1 MLVNEMR
8 PRVLAAGMSVV
19 LLSALSFALAA
30 PALAETA
37 ITASNS
43 SDNVD
48 TQSGDATVINNNES
62 STGQFSEGEAA
73 NTQAGDTTSDN
84 AQDATTDSGAAI
96 SGQVIGGVS
105 EDDLSI
111 NATNSAVDSTAFT
124 GESLAD
130 NNADIFVGLIFGDE
144 EGVDTGFNLS
154 EGEIDG
160 TLAQNADSNSG
171 DAVGGQWIGAQSYNG
186 TADIVLANTT
196 ENVQT
201 GSGESEQ
208 DNVGDLDVG
217 EFIFTVE
224 V

>member
-1 MLVNEMR
+1 MT
-8 PRVLAAGMSVV
+8 VV
-19 LLSALSFALAA
+19 LLSALSFVLAA
-30 PALAETA
+30 PASAETA
-37 ITASNS
+37 ITASNT

-48 TQSGDATVINNNES
+48 TQSGDATVINDNES

-111 NATNSAVDSTAFT
+111 NATNSAIDSTAFT

-130 NNADIFVGLIFGDE
+130 NNGDIFVGLIFGDE
-144 EGVDTGFNLS
+144 LGVDTGFNLS
-154 EGEIDG
+154 EGEIDA
-160 TLAQNADSNSG
+160 TLAQNADSTSG
-171 DAVGGQWIGAQSYNG
+171 DAVGGQWIGAQTYNG

-201 GSGESEQ
+201 GSGSS
-208 DNVGDLDVG
+208 DRNNTGDLDVG